1 MSLLEIGQTLKTERK
16 RQKLSLEDVYSATK
30 IGLDILMAIEEA
42 ESDKLPHHVYTRGFI
57 RNYAD
62 YLGLS
67 GEELVRAFD
76 EAMQED
82 DGAGPHGEARSGD
95 GKRSGR
101 SRRDRPRTWP
111 SVVLILILLLVLVGL
126 VNFFFLSSPEE
137 RTEQGPAP
145 SVAENA
151 TRAENAIRAENASR
165 AEIATRAE
173 NASRKE
179 TMRGEAPS
187 GEANASRAEG
197 APQEQADGESSGD
210 EDRATDAESEQS
222 SPSSPVSDEAE
233 VTAPSADAEQGGE
246 GNRTSRENATAQL
259 PSHEL
264 RIVASE
270 ACWISVKVDDS
281 VSDFYLEPG
290 EERTIA
296 FRGTGTFLLGN
307 AGGVTLYLD
316 GEEYSIEAESG
327 EVREVTLP

>member
-57 RNYAD
+57 RNYAN

-82 DGAGPHGEARSGD
+82 DGAGPHGEARSGE

-111 SVVLILILLLVLVGL
+111 SVVLILILILVLVGL
-126 VNFFFLSSPEE
+126 VNFFFLSPPGDRAKRGS
-137 RTEQGPAP
+137 QP
-145 SVAENA
+145 SAAENA
-151 TRAENAIRAENASR
+151 TRAGNATQKGTPSED
-165 AEIATRAE
+165 
-173 NASRKE
+173 
-179 TMRGEAPS
+179 APS
-187 GEANASRAEG
+187 GEANASSGEPASPEQAEAEG
-197 APQEQADGESSGD
+197 EGSGA
-210 EDRATDAESEQS
+210 EERVTEKESEQT
-222 SPSSPVSDEAE
+222 SPPSPASAEAE
-233 VTAPSADAEQGGE
+233 ATAPSAEAEQGVE
-246 GNRTSRENATAQL
+246 GNRTSRENATGRA

-270 ACWISVKVDDS
+270 ACWLSVDVEDG
-281 VSDFYLEPG
+281 VGDFYLEPG
-290 EERTIA
+290 EERTIS

>member
-82 DGAGPHGEARSGD
+82 DGAGPHGEARSGE

-111 SVVLILILLLVLVGL
+111 SVVLILILILVLVGL
-126 VNFFFLSSPEE
+126 VNFFFLSPPGDRAKRGS
-137 RTEQGPAP
+137 QP
-145 SVAENA
+145 SAAENA
-151 TRAENAIRAENASR
+151 TRAGNGTPAENA
-165 AEIATRAE
+165 TRAG
-173 NASRKE
+173 NATQKGTPSE
-179 TMRGEAPS
+179 DAPS
-187 GEANASRAEG
+187 GEANASRGEPASPEQAEG
-197 APQEQADGESSGD
+197 EGSGA
-210 EDRATDAESEQS
+210 EERVTETESEQT
-222 SPSSPVSDEAE
+222 SPPSPASEEAE
-233 VTAPSADAEQGGE
+233 ATAPSAEAEQEVE
-246 GNRTSRENATAQL
+246 GNRTSRENATDRV

-270 ACWISVKVDDS
+270 ACWLSVDVEDG
-281 VSDFYLEPG
+281 VGDFYLEPG
-290 EERTIA
+290 EERTIS